1 MNAGWKEGSEMEVA
15 MRRKGRERAVNQEES
30 TFDYSLLL
38 ITFCLV
44 GFGLLM
50 IYSSSSY
57 TSQVKYQDAAFFLKK
72 QLFGV
77 IVGIAAMLV
86 VMNISYRVYL
96 KRIPGLRLRLV
107 TVIYFI
113 AAFLQLIVCFVG
125 VERNGA
131 RRWLSIGPL
140 SLQPSEI
147 TKIAVILIS
156 AYFIQMRPKEM
167 SKLRGIVRVFI
178 PVGLLLGLVA
188 IENLSTAIVIFIIA
202 FGMCAVAAKN
212 KWVYFWI
219 FCVGAAAFAMIILFG
234 EGFRAERIQIWLD
247 VENHERGFQIL
258 QGLYAIA
265 SGGIF
270 GTGLGES
277 MQKLGFIPEP
287 HNDMIF
293 SIICEELGM
302 VGAGIV
308 ILMFILLLWRIYNT
322 AVTSPD
328 LFSGLICT
336 GVMIHI
342 AVQVAMNIAVV
353 TNSMP
358 STGIPLPFISYG
370 GTSVSILLAEM
381 GLVLGISQKRT
392 RT

>member
-1 MNAGWKEGSEMEVA
+1 MKKSGQD
-15 MRRKGRERAVNQEES
+15 RANYQRES

-38 ITFCLV
+38 ITLCLV

-57 TSQVKYQDAAFFLKK
+57 TSQVKYDDAAYFLKK

-77 IVGIAAMLV
+77 IAGVTAMLV
-86 VMNISYRVYL
+86 VVNINYHAYI
-96 KRIPGLRLRLV
+96 KKIPGLRIRLV
-107 TVIYFI
+107 TLIYFV
-113 AAFLQLIVCFVG
+113 AATLQVLASLMG
-125 VERNGA
+125 AEKNGA
-131 RRWLSIGPL
+131 RRWLIIGPL

-147 TKIAVILIS
+147 TKIAVILIA

-167 SKLRGIVRVFI
+167 SSLRGIVRVFV

-188 IENLSTAIVIFIIA
+188 MENLSTAIVVFIVA
-202 FGMCAVAAKN
+202 FGMCFVAAKK
-212 KWVYFWI
+212 KWIYI
-219 FCVGAAAFAMIILFG
+219 GIILVGAVFFALIILFG
-234 EGFRAERIQIWLD
+234 EGFRMERFQIWLD
-247 VENHERGFQIL
+247 VEHHEKGFQIL

-265 SGGIF
+265 SGGVF

-322 AVTSPD
+322 AVTAPD

-342 AVQVAMNIAVV
+342 ATQVMMNIAVV

-358 STGIPLPFISYG
+358 STGIPMPFISYG

-381 GLVLGISQKRT
+381 GLVLGISKKRT
-392 RT
+392 KT

>member
-1 MNAGWKEGSEMEVA
+1 
-15 MRRKGRERAVNQEES
+15 MRNKRQERTENRAES

-38 ITFCLV
+38 ITLCLV

-57 TSQVKYQDAAFFLKK
+57 TSQVKYNDAAYFLKK
-72 QLFGV
+72 QLMGV
-77 IVGIAAMLV
+77 IVGIVAMLV
-86 VMNISYRVYL
+86 VMNINYRAYL
-96 KRIPGLRLRLV
+96 KKIPGLRLRLV
-107 TVIYFI
+107 TLIYFT
-113 AAFLQLIVCFVG
+113 AAVLQILVSLIG

-131 RRWLSIGPL
+131 KRWLSLGPL
-140 SLQPSEI
+140 SLQPSEV
-147 TKIAVILIS
+147 TKIAVILIA
-156 AYFIQMRPKEM
+156 AYFIQMRPRDM
-167 SKLRGIVRVFI
+167 SKLRGIIRVFI

-188 IENLSTAIVIFIIA
+188 MENLSTAIVVFIIA

-212 KWVYFWI
+212 KWIYFWI
-219 FCVGAAAFAMIILFG
+219 FCIGVAAFAMIILFG

-247 VENHERGFQIL
+247 VEHHDKGFQIL

-322 AVTSPD
+322 AVTAPD

-342 AVQVAMNIAVV
+342 ATQVVMNIAVV

>member
-1 MNAGWKEGSEMEVA
+1 MAAKRDREG
-15 MRRKGRERAVNQEES
+15 RFQRES
-30 TFDYSLLL
+30 MFDYSLLL
-38 ITFCLV
+38 ITICLV

-57 TSQVKYQDAAFFLKK
+57 TSQVNYGDAAYFLKK

-77 IVGIAAMLV
+77 IVGIAAMIV
-86 VMNISYRVYL
+86 VMNINYHAYL
-96 KRIPGLRLRLV
+96 KKIPGIRIRLV
-107 TVIYFI
+107 TLIYLV
-113 AAFLQLIVCFVG
+113 AAVLQVLVSLIG
-125 VERNGA
+125 VEKNGA
-131 RRWLSIGPL
+131 KRWLSIGPL
-140 SLQPSEI
+140 SLQPSEV
-147 TKIAVILIS
+147 TKIAVILIA
-156 AYFIQMRPKEM
+156 AYFIQMGYREM
-167 SKLRGIVRVFI
+167 SRLRGIIRVFI

-188 IENLSTAIVIFIIA
+188 LENLSTAIVMFVIA
-202 FGMCAVAAKN
+202 FGMCAVAAKS
-212 KWVYFWI
+212 KWIYLFI
-219 FCVGAAAFAMIILFG
+219 FGIGVVLFLMIIFFG

-247 VENHERGFQIL
+247 VENHEKGFQIL

-265 SGGIF
+265 SGGVF

-308 ILMFILLLWRIYNT
+308 SLMFILLLWRIYNT

-328 LFSGLICT
+328 LFGGLICT

-342 AVQVAMNIAVV
+342 ATQAVMNIAVV

-370 GTSVSILLAEM
+370 GTSISILLAEM
-381 GLVLGISQKRT
+381 GLVLGISKKRVET
-392 RT
+392 

>member
-1 MNAGWKEGSEMEVA
+1 MRNKGQEGMEH
-15 MRRKGRERAVNQEES
+15 RAES

-38 ITFCLV
+38 ITLCLV

-57 TSQVKYQDAAFFLKK
+57 TSQVKYNDAAYFLKK
-72 QLFGV
+72 QLMGV
-77 IVGIAAMLV
+77 IVGIVAMLV
-86 VMNISYRVYL
+86 VMNINYRAYL
-96 KRIPGLRLRLV
+96 KKIPGLRLRLV
-107 TVIYFI
+107 TLIYFM
-113 AAFLQLIVCFVG
+113 AAILQILVSLIG
-125 VERNGA
+125 VEKNGA
-131 RRWLSIGPL
+131 KRWLSLGPL
-140 SLQPSEI
+140 SLQPSEV
-147 TKIAVILIS
+147 TKIAVILIA
-156 AYFIQMRPKEM
+156 AYFIQMRPRDM

-188 IENLSTAIVIFIIA
+188 MENLSTAIVVFIIA

-212 KWVYFWI
+212 KWIYFWI
-219 FCVGAAAFAMIILFG
+219 FCIGVAAFAMIILFG

-247 VENHERGFQIL
+247 VEHHAKGFQIL

-322 AVTSPD
+322 AVTAPD

-342 AVQVAMNIAVV
+342 ATQVVMNIAVV

-392 RT
+392 RM

>member
-1 MNAGWKEGSEMEVA
+1 MKKSGQD
-15 MRRKGRERAVNQEES
+15 RANYQRES

-38 ITFCLV
+38 ITLCLV

-57 TSQVKYQDAAFFLKK
+57 TSQVKYNDAAYFLKK

-77 IVGIAAMLV
+77 IAGITAMLV
-86 VMNISYRVYL
+86 VVNINYHAYI
-96 KRIPGLRLRLV
+96 KKIPGLRIRLV
-107 TVIYFI
+107 TLIYFV
-113 AAFLQLIVCFVG
+113 AATLQVLASLMG
-125 VERNGA
+125 AEKNGA
-131 RRWLSIGPL
+131 RRWLIIGPL

-147 TKIAVILIS
+147 TKIAVILIA
-156 AYFIQMRPKEM
+156 AYFIQLRPKEM
-167 SKLRGIVRVFI
+167 SKLRGIVRVFV

-188 IENLSTAIVIFIIA
+188 MENLSTAIVVFIVA
-202 FGMCAVAAKN
+202 FGMCFVAAKK
-212 KWVYFWI
+212 KWIYI
-219 FCVGAAAFAMIILFG
+219 GIILVGAVFFALIILFG
-234 EGFRAERIQIWLD
+234 EGFRMERFQIWLD
-247 VENHERGFQIL
+247 VEHHEKGFQIL

-265 SGGIF
+265 SGGVF
-270 GTGLGES
+270 GTGLGER

-287 HNDMIF
+287 QNDMIF

-322 AVTSPD
+322 AVTAPD

-342 AVQVAMNIAVV
+342 ATQVMMNIAVV

-358 STGIPLPFISYG
+358 STGIPMPFISYG

-381 GLVLGISQKRT
+381 GLVLGISKKRT
-392 RT
+392 KT

>member
-1 MNAGWKEGSEMEVA
+1 MRGKQRDSMELQ
-15 MRRKGRERAVNQEES
+15 RES

-38 ITFCLV
+38 ITLCLV

-57 TSQVKYQDAAFFLKK
+57 TSQVKYNDAAFFLKK
-72 QLFGV
+72 QMMGV
-77 IVGIAAMLV
+77 VVGIVAMIL
-86 VMNISYRVYL
+86 VMNINYKAYL
-96 KRIPGLRLRLV
+96 KKIPALKLRLV
-107 TVIYFI
+107 TLIYLT
-113 AAFLQLIVCFVG
+113 AAVLQVLVSLTG
-125 VERNGA
+125 VEKNGA

-147 TKIAVILIS
+147 TKIAVILTA
-156 AYFIQMRPKEM
+156 AYFIQLRPSEM
-167 SKLRGIVRVFI
+167 SKLRGIIRVFI

-188 IENLSTAIVIFIIA
+188 TENLSTAIVVFIIA

-212 KWVYFWI
+212 KWIYFWI
-219 FCVGAAAFAMIILFG
+219 FCIGVAGFAMIILLG

-247 VENHERGFQIL
+247 VEHHDKGFQIL

-270 GTGLGES
+270 GSGLGES

-322 AVTSPD
+322 AVTAPD

-342 AVQVAMNIAVV
+342 ATQVVMNIAVV

-370 GTSVSILLAEM
+370 GTSISILLAEM
-381 GLVLGISQKRT
+381 GLVLGISKKRT
-392 RT
+392 KT

>member
-1 MNAGWKEGSEMEVA
+1 
-15 MRRKGRERAVNQEES
+15 MRKSGQDRANYQRES
-30 TFDYSLLL
+30 SFDYSLLL
-38 ITFCLV
+38 ITLCLV

-57 TSQVKYQDAAFFLKK
+57 TSQVKYNDAAYFLKK

-77 IVGIAAMLV
+77 IAGITAMLV
-86 VMNISYRVYL
+86 VVNINYHAYI
-96 KRIPGLRLRLV
+96 KKIPGLRIRLV
-107 TVIYFI
+107 TLIYFV
-113 AAFLQLIVCFVG
+113 AATLQVLASLMG
-125 VERNGA
+125 AEKNGA
-131 RRWLSIGPL
+131 RRWLIIGPL

-147 TKIAVILIS
+147 TKIAVILIA

-167 SKLRGIVRVFI
+167 SSLRGIVRVFV

-188 IENLSTAIVIFIIA
+188 MENLSTAIVVFIVA
-202 FGMCAVAAKN
+202 FGMCFVAAKK
-212 KWVYFWI
+212 KWIYI
-219 FCVGAAAFAMIILFG
+219 GIILAGAAFFALIILFG
-234 EGFRAERIQIWLD
+234 EGFRMERFQIWLD
-247 VENHERGFQIL
+247 VEHHEKGFQIL

-265 SGGIF
+265 SGGVF

-322 AVTSPD
+322 AVTAPD

-342 AVQVAMNIAVV
+342 ATQVMMNIAVV

-358 STGIPLPFISYG
+358 STGIPMPFISYG

-381 GLVLGISQKRT
+381 GLVLGISKKRT
-392 RT
+392 KT

>member
-1 MNAGWKEGSEMEVA
+1 MKKSGQD
-15 MRRKGRERAVNQEES
+15 RANYQRES

-38 ITFCLV
+38 ITLCLV

-57 TSQVKYQDAAFFLKK
+57 TSQVKYNDAAYFLKK

-77 IVGIAAMLV
+77 IAGITAMLV
-86 VMNISYRVYL
+86 VVNINYHAYI
-96 KRIPGLRLRLV
+96 KKIPGLRIRLV
-107 TVIYFI
+107 TLIYFV
-113 AAFLQLIVCFVG
+113 AATLQVLASLMG
-125 VERNGA
+125 AEKNGA
-131 RRWLSIGPL
+131 RRWLIIGPL

-147 TKIAVILIS
+147 TKIAVILIA
-156 AYFIQMRPKEM
+156 AYFIQLRPKEM
-167 SKLRGIVRVFI
+167 SKLRGIVRVFV

-188 IENLSTAIVIFIIA
+188 MENLSTAIVVFIVA
-202 FGMCAVAAKN
+202 FGMCFVAAKK
-212 KWVYFWI
+212 KWIYI
-219 FCVGAAAFAMIILFG
+219 GIILVGAVFFALIILFG
-234 EGFRAERIQIWLD
+234 EGFRMERFQIWLD
-247 VENHERGFQIL
+247 VEHHEKGFQIL

-265 SGGIF
+265 SGGVF

-277 MQKLGFIPEP
+277 MQKLGFIPES

-322 AVTSPD
+322 AVTAPD

-342 AVQVAMNIAVV
+342 ATQVMMNIAVV

-358 STGIPLPFISYG
+358 STGIPMPFISYG

-381 GLVLGISQKRT
+381 GLVLGISKKRT
-392 RT
+392 KT

>member
-1 MNAGWKEGSEMEVA
+1 MKRSGQD
-15 MRRKGRERAVNQEES
+15 RANYQRES

-38 ITFCLV
+38 ITLCLV

-57 TSQVKYQDAAFFLKK
+57 TSQVKYNDAAFFLKK

-77 IVGIAAMLV
+77 IAGITAMLV
-86 VMNISYRVYL
+86 VVNINYHAYI
-96 KRIPGLRLRLV
+96 KKIPGLRIRLV
-107 TVIYFI
+107 TLIYFV
-113 AAFLQLIVCFVG
+113 AAILQVLASLMG
-125 VERNGA
+125 AEKNGA
-131 RRWLSIGPL
+131 RRWLIIGPL

-147 TKIAVILIS
+147 TKIAVILIA

-167 SKLRGIVRVFI
+167 SRLRGIVRVFV

-188 IENLSTAIVIFIIA
+188 MENLSTAIVVFIVA
-202 FGMCAVAAKN
+202 FGMCFVAAKK
-212 KWVYFWI
+212 KWIYI
-219 FCVGAAAFAMIILFG
+219 GIILVGAVFFALIILFG
-234 EGFRAERIQIWLD
+234 EGFRMERFQIWLD
-247 VENHERGFQIL
+247 VEHHEKGFQIL

-265 SGGIF
+265 SGGVF

-308 ILMFILLLWRIYNT
+308 ILMFIILLWRIYNT
-322 AVTSPD
+322 AVTAPD

-342 AVQVAMNIAVV
+342 ATQVMMNIAVV

-358 STGIPLPFISYG
+358 STGIPMPFISYG

-381 GLVLGISQKRT
+381 GLVLGISKKRT
-392 RT
+392 KT

>member
-1 MNAGWKEGSEMEVA
+1 
-15 MRRKGRERAVNQEES
+15 MRKSGQDRANYQRES

-38 ITFCLV
+38 ITLCLV

-57 TSQVKYQDAAFFLKK
+57 TSQVKYNDAAYFLKK

-77 IVGIAAMLV
+77 IAGITAMLV
-86 VMNISYRVYL
+86 VVNINYHAYI
-96 KRIPGLRLRLV
+96 KKIPGLRIRLV
-107 TVIYFI
+107 TLIYFV
-113 AAFLQLIVCFVG
+113 AAILQVLASLMG
-125 VERNGA
+125 AEKNGA
-131 RRWLSIGPL
+131 RRWLIIGPL

-147 TKIAVILIS
+147 TKIAVILIA

-167 SKLRGIVRVFI
+167 SRLRGIVRVFV

-188 IENLSTAIVIFIIA
+188 MENLSTAIVVFIVA
-202 FGMCAVAAKN
+202 FGMCFVAAKK
-212 KWVYFWI
+212 KWIYI
-219 FCVGAAAFAMIILFG
+219 GIILVGVVFFALIILFG
-234 EGFRAERIQIWLD
+234 EGFRMERFQIWLD
-247 VENHERGFQIL
+247 VEHHEKGFQIL

-265 SGGIF
+265 SGGVF

-287 HNDMIF
+287 HNDLIF

-308 ILMFILLLWRIYNT
+308 ILMFIILLWRIYNT
-322 AVTSPD
+322 AVTAPD

-342 AVQVAMNIAVV
+342 ATQVMMNIAVV

-358 STGIPLPFISYG
+358 STGIPMPFISYG

-381 GLVLGISQKRT
+381 GLVLGISKKRT
-392 RT
+392 KT

>member
-1 MNAGWKEGSEMEVA
+1 MKKSGQD
-15 MRRKGRERAVNQEES
+15 RANYQRES

-38 ITFCLV
+38 ITLCLV

-57 TSQVKYQDAAFFLKK
+57 TSQVKYNDAAYFLKK

-77 IVGIAAMLV
+77 IAGITAMLV
-86 VMNISYRVYL
+86 VVNINYHAYI
-96 KRIPGLRLRLV
+96 KKIPGLRIRLV
-107 TVIYFI
+107 TLIYFV
-113 AAFLQLIVCFVG
+113 AATLQVLASLMG
-125 VERNGA
+125 AEKNGA
-131 RRWLSIGPL
+131 RRWLIIGPL

-147 TKIAVILIS
+147 TKIAVILIA
-156 AYFIQMRPKEM
+156 AYFIQLRPKEM
-167 SKLRGIVRVFI
+167 SKLRGIVRVFV
-178 PVGLLLGLVA
+178 PVGLLLVLVA
-188 IENLSTAIVIFIIA
+188 MENLSTAIVVFIVA
-202 FGMCAVAAKN
+202 FGMCFVAAKK
-212 KWVYFWI
+212 KWIYI
-219 FCVGAAAFAMIILFG
+219 GIILVGAVFFALIILFG
-234 EGFRAERIQIWLD
+234 EGFRMERFQIWLD
-247 VENHERGFQIL
+247 VEHHEKGFQIL

-265 SGGIF
+265 SGGVF

-322 AVTSPD
+322 AVTAPD

-342 AVQVAMNIAVV
+342 ATQVMMNIAVV

-358 STGIPLPFISYG
+358 STGIPMPFISYG

-381 GLVLGISQKRT
+381 GLVLGISKKRT
-392 RT
+392 KT

>member
-1 MNAGWKEGSEMEVA
+1 
-15 MRRKGRERAVNQEES
+15 MRNKRQERTENRAES

-38 ITFCLV
+38 ITLCLV

-57 TSQVKYQDAAFFLKK
+57 TSQVKYNDAAYFLKK
-72 QLFGV
+72 QLIGV
-77 IVGIAAMLV
+77 IVGIVAMLV
-86 VMNISYRVYL
+86 VMNINYRAYL
-96 KRIPGLRLRLV
+96 KKIPGLRLRLV
-107 TVIYFI
+107 TLIYFT
-113 AAFLQLIVCFVG
+113 AAVLQILVSLIG
-125 VERNGA
+125 VEKNGA
-131 RRWLSIGPL
+131 KRWLSLGPL
-140 SLQPSEI
+140 SLQPSEV
-147 TKIAVILIS
+147 TKIAVILIA
-156 AYFIQMRPKEM
+156 AYFIQMRPRDM

-188 IENLSTAIVIFIIA
+188 MENLSTAIVVFIIA

-212 KWVYFWI
+212 KWIYFWI
-219 FCVGAAAFAMIILFG
+219 FCIGVAAFAMIILFG

-247 VENHERGFQIL
+247 VEHHDKGFQIL

-322 AVTSPD
+322 AVTAPD

-342 AVQVAMNIAVV
+342 ATQVVMNIAVV

>member
-1 MNAGWKEGSEMEVA
+1 
-15 MRRKGRERAVNQEES
+15 MRRKSRERAFDQQES

-57 TSQVKYQDAAFFLKK
+57 TSQVKFQDAAHFLKK

-77 IVGIAAMLV
+77 IVGIGAMLV
-86 VMNISYRVYL
+86 VMNISYRVYI
-96 KRIPGLRLRLV
+96 KRIPGLRLRFV
-107 TVIYFI
+107 TLIYFV
-113 AAFLQLIVCFVG
+113 AAFLQLIVCFIG
-125 VERNGA
+125 TERNGA
-131 RRWLSIGPL
+131 RRWLIIGPL

-147 TKIAVILIS
+147 TKIAVILIT

-219 FCVGAAAFAMIILFG
+219 FCIGAAAFAMIILFG

-247 VENHERGFQIL
+247 VENHARGFQIL

-322 AVTSPD
+322 AVTAPD

-336 GVMIHI
+336 GIMIHI
-342 AVQVAMNIAVV
+342 AIQVAMNIAVV

>member
-1 MNAGWKEGSEMEVA
+1 MKKNGQD
-15 MRRKGRERAVNQEES
+15 RANYQRES

-38 ITFCLV
+38 ITLCLV

-57 TSQVKYQDAAFFLKK
+57 TSQVKYNDAAYFLKK

-77 IVGIAAMLV
+77 IAGITAMLV
-86 VMNISYRVYL
+86 VVNINYHAYI
-96 KRIPGLRLRLV
+96 KKIPGLRIRLV
-107 TVIYFI
+107 TLIYFV
-113 AAFLQLIVCFVG
+113 AAILQVLASLMG
-125 VERNGA
+125 AEKNGA
-131 RRWLSIGPL
+131 RRWLIIGPL

-147 TKIAVILIS
+147 TKIAVILIA

-167 SKLRGIVRVFI
+167 SRLRGIVRVFV

-188 IENLSTAIVIFIIA
+188 MENLSTAIVVFIVA
-202 FGMCAVAAKN
+202 FGMCFVAAKK
-212 KWVYFWI
+212 KWIYI
-219 FCVGAAAFAMIILFG
+219 GIILVGAVFFALIILFG
-234 EGFRAERIQIWLD
+234 EGFRMERFQIWLD
-247 VENHERGFQIL
+247 VEHHEKGFQIL

-265 SGGIF
+265 SGGVF

-308 ILMFILLLWRIYNT
+308 ILMFIILLWRIYNT
-322 AVTSPD
+322 AVTAPD

-342 AVQVAMNIAVV
+342 ATQVMMNIAVV

-358 STGIPLPFISYG
+358 STGIPMPFISYG

-381 GLVLGISQKRT
+381 GLVLGISKKRT
-392 RT
+392 KT

>member
-1 MNAGWKEGSEMEVA
+1 
-15 MRRKGRERAVNQEES
+15 MRRKRRDEMGYQRDS

-38 ITFCLV
+38 ITLCLV
-44 GFGLLM
+44 AFGLLM

-57 TSQVKYQDAAFFLKK
+57 TSQVKYNDAAFFLKK
-72 QLFGV
+72 QFLGV
-77 IVGIAAMLV
+77 VVGIGAMVV
-86 VMNISYRVYL
+86 VMNINYHAYL
-96 KRIPGLRLRLV
+96 KKIPGLGIRLV
-107 TVIYFI
+107 TLIYFT
-113 AAFLQLIVCFVG
+113 AAALQILVSLIG
-125 VERNGA
+125 VEKNGA
-131 RRWLSIGPL
+131 KRWLSLGPL
-140 SLQPSEI
+140 SLQPSEV
-147 TKIAVILIS
+147 TKIAVILIA

-167 SKLRGIVRVFI
+167 SKLRGIVRVFV

-188 IENLSTAIVIFIIA
+188 MENLSTAIVVFIVA
-202 FGMCAVAAKN
+202 FGMCAVSAKN
-212 KWVYFWI
+212 KWVYIIIMGIGVVF
-219 FCVGAAAFAMIILFG
+219 FALIILFG
-234 EGFRAERIQIWLD
+234 EGFRMERFQIWLD
-247 VENHERGFQIL
+247 VEHHEKGFQIL

-322 AVTSPD
+322 AVTAPD

-342 AVQVAMNIAVV
+342 ATQVVMNIAVV

-381 GLVLGISQKRT
+381 GLVLGISKKRT
-392 RT
+392 KT

>member
-1 MNAGWKEGSEMEVA
+1 MKKSGQD
-15 MRRKGRERAVNQEES
+15 RANYQRES

-38 ITFCLV
+38 ITLCLV

-57 TSQVKYQDAAFFLKK
+57 TSQVKYNDAAYFLKK

-77 IVGIAAMLV
+77 IAGITAMLV
-86 VMNISYRVYL
+86 VVNINYHAYI
-96 KRIPGLRLRLV
+96 KKIPGLRIRLV
-107 TVIYFI
+107 TLIYFV
-113 AAFLQLIVCFVG
+113 AATLQVLASLMG
-125 VERNGA
+125 AEKNGA
-131 RRWLSIGPL
+131 RRWLIIGPL

-147 TKIAVILIS
+147 TKIAVILIA
-156 AYFIQMRPKEM
+156 AYFIQLRPKEM
-167 SKLRGIVRVFI
+167 SKLRGIVRVFV

-188 IENLSTAIVIFIIA
+188 MENLSTAIVVFIVA
-202 FGMCAVAAKN
+202 FGMCFVAAKK
-212 KWVYFWI
+212 KWIYI
-219 FCVGAAAFAMIILFG
+219 GIILVGAVFFALIILFG
-234 EGFRAERIQIWLD
+234 EGFRMERFQIWLD
-247 VENHERGFQIL
+247 VEHHEKGFQIL

-265 SGGIF
+265 SGGVF

-287 HNDMIF
+287 HNYMIF

-322 AVTSPD
+322 AVTAPD

-342 AVQVAMNIAVV
+342 ATQVMMNIAVV

-358 STGIPLPFISYG
+358 STGIPMPFISYG

-381 GLVLGISQKRT
+381 GLVLGISKKRT
-392 RT
+392 KT

>member
-1 MNAGWKEGSEMEVA
+1 MKKSGQD
-15 MRRKGRERAVNQEES
+15 RANYQRES

-38 ITFCLV
+38 ITLCLV

-57 TSQVKYQDAAFFLKK
+57 TSQVKYDDAAYFLKK

-77 IVGIAAMLV
+77 IAGITAMLV
-86 VMNISYRVYL
+86 VVNINYHAYI
-96 KRIPGLRLRLV
+96 KKIPGLRIRLV
-107 TVIYFI
+107 TLIYFV
-113 AAFLQLIVCFVG
+113 AATLQVLASLMG
-125 VERNGA
+125 AEKNGA
-131 RRWLSIGPL
+131 RRWLIIGPL

-147 TKIAVILIS
+147 TKIAVILIA

-167 SKLRGIVRVFI
+167 SSLRGIVRVFV

-188 IENLSTAIVIFIIA
+188 MENLSTAIVVFIVA
-202 FGMCAVAAKN
+202 FGMCFVAAKK
-212 KWVYFWI
+212 KWIYI
-219 FCVGAAAFAMIILFG
+219 GIILVGAVFFALIILFG
-234 EGFRAERIQIWLD
+234 EGFRMERFQIWLD
-247 VENHERGFQIL
+247 VEHHEKGFQIL

-265 SGGIF
+265 SGGVF

-322 AVTSPD
+322 AVTAPD

-342 AVQVAMNIAVV
+342 ATQVMMNIAVV

-358 STGIPLPFISYG
+358 STGIPMPFISYG

-381 GLVLGISQKRT
+381 GLVLGISKKRT
-392 RT
+392 KT

>member
-1 MNAGWKEGSEMEVA
+1 MKKSGQD
-15 MRRKGRERAVNQEES
+15 RANYQRES

-38 ITFCLV
+38 ITLCLV

-57 TSQVKYQDAAFFLKK
+57 TSQVKYNDAAFFLKK

-77 IVGIAAMLV
+77 IAGITAMLV
-86 VMNISYRVYL
+86 VVNINYHAYI
-96 KRIPGLRLRLV
+96 KKIPGLRIRLV
-107 TVIYFI
+107 TLIYFV
-113 AAFLQLIVCFVG
+113 AATLQILASLMG
-125 VERNGA
+125 TEKNGA
-131 RRWLSIGPL
+131 RRWLTIGPL

-147 TKIAVILIS
+147 TKIAVILIA

-167 SKLRGIVRVFI
+167 SKIRGIVRVFV

-188 IENLSTAIVIFIIA
+188 MENLSTAIVVFIVA
-202 FGMCAVAAKN
+202 FGMCFVAAKK
-212 KWVYFWI
+212 KWIYI
-219 FCVGAAAFAMIILFG
+219 GIILVGAVFFALIILFG
-234 EGFRAERIQIWLD
+234 EGFRMERFQIWLD
-247 VENHERGFQIL
+247 VEHHEKGFQIL

-265 SGGIF
+265 SGGVF

-322 AVTSPD
+322 AVTAPD

-342 AVQVAMNIAVV
+342 ATQVMMNIAVV

-358 STGIPLPFISYG
+358 STGIPMPFISYG

-381 GLVLGISQKRT
+381 GLVLGISKKRT
-392 RT
+392 KT

>member
-1 MNAGWKEGSEMEVA
+1 MKKSGQD
-15 MRRKGRERAVNQEES
+15 RANYQRES

-38 ITFCLV
+38 ITLCLV

-57 TSQVKYQDAAFFLKK
+57 TSQVKYNDAAYFLKK

-77 IVGIAAMLV
+77 IAGITAMLV
-86 VMNISYRVYL
+86 VVNINYHAYI
-96 KRIPGLRLRLV
+96 KKIPGLRIRLV
-107 TVIYFI
+107 TLIYFV
-113 AAFLQLIVCFVG
+113 AATLQILASLMG
-125 VERNGA
+125 AEKNGA
-131 RRWLSIGPL
+131 RRWLIIGPL

-147 TKIAVILIS
+147 TKIAVILIA

-167 SKLRGIVRVFI
+167 SKLRGIVRVFV

-188 IENLSTAIVIFIIA
+188 MENLSTAIVVFIVA
-202 FGMCAVAAKN
+202 FGMCFVAAKK
-212 KWVYFWI
+212 KWIYI
-219 FCVGAAAFAMIILFG
+219 GIILVGAVFFALIILFG
-234 EGFRAERIQIWLD
+234 EGFRMERFQIWLD
-247 VENHERGFQIL
+247 VEHHEKGFQIL

-265 SGGIF
+265 SGGVF

-322 AVTSPD
+322 AVTAPD

-342 AVQVAMNIAVV
+342 ATQVMMNIAVV

-358 STGIPLPFISYG
+358 STGIPMPFISYG

-381 GLVLGISQKRT
+381 GLVLGISKKRT
-392 RT
+392 KT

>member
-1 MNAGWKEGSEMEVA
+1 MRFGMEID
-15 MRRKGRERAVNQEES
+15 MRRDRQERMVSVRES

-38 ITFCLV
+38 ITLCLV

-57 TSQVKYQDAAFFLKK
+57 TSQVKYGDAAYFLKK
-72 QLFGV
+72 QLLGV
-77 IVGIAAMLV
+77 IVGIGAMIV
-86 VMNISYRVYL
+86 VMNINYRAYL
-96 KRIPGLRLRLV
+96 KKIPGFKIRLV
-107 TVIYFI
+107 TLIYFT
-113 AAFLQLIVCFVG
+113 AATLQILVSLIG
-125 VERNGA
+125 VEKNGA
-131 RRWLSIGPL
+131 RRWLSVGPL
-140 SLQPSEI
+140 SLQPSEV
-147 TKIAVILIS
+147 TKIAIILIV
-156 AYFIQMRPKEM
+156 AYFIQMRVREM
-167 SKLRGIVRVFI
+167 NYIRGIIRVFV

-188 IENLSTAIVIFIIA
+188 LENLSTAIVVFIVA
-202 FGMCAVAAKN
+202 FGMCFVSAKR
-212 KWVYFWI
+212 KWIYIGIVVIGVI
-219 FCVGAAAFAMIILFG
+219 FFAMIILFG
-234 EGFRAERIQIWLD
+234 EGFRMERFQIWLD
-247 VENHERGFQIL
+247 VENHEKGFQIL

-265 SGGIF
+265 SGGVF

-308 ILMFILLLWRIYNT
+308 ILMFVLLLWRIYNT
-322 AVTSPD
+322 AVTAPD
-328 LFSGLICT
+328 LFSGMICT

-342 AVQVAMNIAVV
+342 ATQVVMNIAVV

-381 GLVLGISQKRT
+381 GLVLGISKKRT
-392 RT
+392 KT